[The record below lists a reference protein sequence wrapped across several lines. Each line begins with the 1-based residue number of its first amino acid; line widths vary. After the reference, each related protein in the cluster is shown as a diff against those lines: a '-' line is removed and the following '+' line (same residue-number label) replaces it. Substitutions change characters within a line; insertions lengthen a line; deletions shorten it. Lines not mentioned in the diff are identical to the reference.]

1 MNKAPSTKP
10 ADIERALSRL
20 LALMSIGDSEFPD
33 ECYRVASSFG
43 VDYSALAD
51 AYDAHCAAN

>member
-1 MNKAPSTKP
+1 MSKAPSTNP
-10 ADIERALSRL
+10 ADIDRALLRL
-20 LALMSIGDSEFPD
+20 LALMSLDDAEFPD

-51 AYDAHCAAN
+51 AYDAHCYN